1 MKRSRK
7 YDDRKLEWLR
17 AGKEF
22 AVFILAAVIIFRFVI
37 GVSLVSGN
45 SMFPTLENGQPVVY
59 NRLSRDY
66 HRGDI
71 ISVRM
76 PSGEYLI
83 KRIIAVSGDSVDI
96 HDGKVFINGEEENSG
111 YINGITSPQDGKI
124 SYPFT
129 LEEGRIFVMGDNR
142 ENSVDSRSIGPLSE
156 TQIRGKIIIPAT

>member
-22 AVFILAAVIIFRFVI
+22 ALFILAAVILFRFII

-45 SMFPTLENGQPVVY
+45 SMFPTLKNGQPVVY
-59 NRLSRDY
+59 NRLVRDY
-66 HRGDI
+66 KKGDI

-83 KRIIAVSGDSVDI
+83 KRIIAVSGDTLDI
-96 HDGKVFINGEEENSG
+96 HAGKVYVNGDEENAG
-111 YINGITSPQDGKI
+111 YVNGMTAPQDEKI
-124 SYPFT
+124 TYPFI
-129 LEEGRIFVMGDNR
+129 LDEGRIFVMGDNR
-142 ENSVDSRSIGPLSE
+142 EASVDSRSIGPLSE
-156 TQIRGKIIIPAT
+156 TQIRGKIIFLR